1 MDASDVEDEI
11 EIICGAYEGSVT
23 VTTPFELLICLP
35 HKFVLRVVLPTHG
48 YPYNDNCPLPTITV
62 VEARNAV
69 LSSLLERS
77 LVPRF
82 EREVVRGAPMLM
94 PLIQM
99 AMEESDIVA
108 EDAELERQTKLN
120 AVLREESLLE
130 AAAEVRFASGIDI
143 LAGEPIVDRKSKFL
157 AHVAKVSSIAQVE
170 DVVRELRSH
179 RAIACAAHPAIYAY
193 RFADPQTGVLHQDAD
208 DDGETGASKK
218 MLFLMDQLN
227 VRGYV
232 VVVTRWFGGILL
244 GPDRFK
250 HIMSVVKATLQQYQV
265 ITSE

>member
-1 MDASDVEDEI
+1 MDPSDVADEI
-11 EIICGAYEGSVT
+11 EVICGAYDGCVELTSSLELMVT
-23 VTTPFELLICLP
+23 LP
-35 HKFVLRVVLPTHG
+35 HRFLMRVVLPAHG
-48 YPYNDNCPLPTITV
+48 YPYDTHCALPVIAIV
-62 VEARNAV
+62 DAKNAV

-99 AMEESDIVA
+99 AIEEADTIA
-108 EDAELERQTKLN
+108 EDAELERLSKVN
-120 AVLREESLLE
+120 AVLREEALLE
-130 AAAEVRFASGIDI
+130 AEAEVRFASGIDI
-143 LAGEPIVDRKSKFL
+143 LAGTPIVDRKSKFL
-157 AHVAKVSSIAQVE
+157 AHVAKVSSVAEVE

-193 RFADPQTGVLHQDAD
+193 RFADPRSGVLHQDAD

-218 MLFLMDQLN
+218 MLFLLDQLN

-250 HIMSVVKATLQQYQV
+250 HIMGVVKSTLEQYS
-265 ITSE
+265 IIP